1 MEEIYQKIIDFVKE
15 KPKTIQEVSQHIGKS
30 WVTTEKYVQEIKKT
44 SGKIDVR
51 TFREGTR
58 GALKIVYSV
67 MKESLISDAIKEDLF
82 NKILMGKEKQ
92 DFDALDI
99 FQFVKDDKKKAS
111 ITTIDG
117 AHKPYL
123 SFLSQTTN
131 NLLLYSGNLS
141 LLSEPNTGKEVI
153 KLFENLLKQKV
164 SIKIICKISL
174 ATMKNIKLIEN
185 LIIKYSELIEIH
197 HCHQPLRG
205 AIIDN
210 KIARLY
216 CEENTQLYKKGELEK
231 NSVITYDIFDSN
243 WVSWLEQL
251 FWYQFRNT
259 LDYKNRLNELKKI
272 KLS

>member
-1 MEEIYQKIIDFVKE
+1 MNEIYQKIIFFVKD
-15 KPKTIQEVSQHIGKS
+15 KPKTIQEVSKHIGKS

-44 SGKIDVR
+44 SGTIDVR

-58 GALKIVYSV
+58 GALKIVYFV

-131 NLLLYSGNLS
+131 NLLIFSGNLS

-153 KLFENLLKQKV
+153 NLFENLLKQKI

-174 ATMKNIKLIEN
+174 ATMKNIKLIEH
-185 LIIKYSELIEIH
+185 LIIKYPELIEIH

-205 AIIDN
+205 CIIDN

-231 NSVITYDIFDSN
+231 NSVITYDIFDVE
-243 WVSWLEQL
+243 WVSWIENL

-259 LDYKNRLNELKKI
+259 LDYKNRLEELKKI
-272 KLS
+272 K